1 MFININNLGFNK
13 SFTLN
18 DKIGIIGSNGCGK
31 TTFLKLIYEFIK
43 EDIGYC
49 PQNLNNYK
57 TIADVFGLEKDVLA
71 IENYNYEDV
80 ENWNC
85 IDIITKKLKNF
96 NLDFDL
102 LRDFNTLSGGEKVK
116 VILSSIIDKKILL
129 LDEPTNNMDYDT
141 KLFFYDFI
149 KNCNKKIILI
159 SHDRELLNLVDRIF
173 YIRNDKKIIEYGGN
187 YDFANEIMLSE
198 NEATERD
205 YNNALKSLDKQKRE
219 ITKNI
224 IKHNKNINKGQR
236 EFKSG
241 SKTKMEIDFKKNDS
255 RKSIGKLVNKE
266 NKNLDKINKNIND
279 IRENIEDKKQI
290 YFKMNYDKIKTKNIL
305 KIDNLNFSYDNK
317 IIFKDFNI
325 ELKSN
330 DRLAINGKNGSGKST
345 LLKIIMNNEKYD
357 NVVVNT
363 TKIAYIDQNYNI
375 LNFND
380 TILNNVLKYN
390 SNEKICR
397 DVLAQFLFRTESVYK
412 NVNVLSGGEVVRV
425 ALCCALIN
433 EPELLILDEI
443 TNNLDIDSIKILE
456 NILNDYKNCLIVVS
470 HDSVFKENINVNKK
484 LVL

>member
-1 MFININNLGFNK
+1 MYININNLGFNK

-31 TTFLKLIYEFIK
+31 TTLLKLIYEFIK
-43 EDIGYC
+43 EDVGYC

-71 IENYNYEDV
+71 IENYNYEYV

-219 ITKNI
+219 ITNNI

-255 RKSIGKLVNKE
+255 QKSIGKLVNKE

-290 YFKMNYDKIKTKNIL
+290 YFKMTYDKIKTKNIL